1 MQVWSVGCEDPLKE
15 EMATLSSILA
25 WEILWTK
32 EPCGLQSM
40 GEQKCQTWL
49 STHTH
54 TQHIFIYMK
63 NDITPY
69 TCIWLYNQLLLDFC
83 SNFSPRLILLLFTIY
98 SLMSVTQVTADVL
111 EILHVCACSVTQSCS
126 TLCNPV
132 DCSPSKLLCPWSFL
146 GKNFRVAFSTSG
158 DLPDPGMEP
167 ASLASPVLAG
177 GFLPMCPLGSP
188 WDITLLFN

>member
-1 MQVWSVGCEDPLKE
+1 MQKDIGDAGLISGLRRSLKE

-98 SLMSVTQVTADVL
+98 ILMSVTQVTADVL
-111 EILHVCACSVTQSCS
+111 EILRVCACFQSLS
-126 TLCNPV
+126 HVQLFATLWTVAP
-132 DCSPSKLLCPWSFL
+132 PSSSAHEVF
-146 GKNFRVAFSTSG
+146 
-158 DLPDPGMEP
+158 
-167 ASLASPVLAG
+167 
-177 GFLPMCPLGSP
+177 
-188 WDITLLFN
+188 